1 MEVPANKWIIYDGNC
16 GLCLNS
22 KRLLTKIGLFPDS
35 RCLNYHELDES
46 ISAKVDPEHFRYE
59 MALVDENSNETKYG
73 LEGILSI
80 FSERVSWL
88 KLIRRGTLF
97 FMVLEFFYHTISYN
111 RYVLFPR
118 KQVFKCDCD
127 PPFVAKYYQRWM
139 GIGVVF
145 AAIISFFFGVVLASL
160 FDVSPIAF
168 GLKMLVV
175 VGAGWILQLIIATT
189 MMTNDQFRDYSRHI
203 ALIMV
208 IGVSVLLPIIF
219 LSTVLSPNHLQL
231 LAALSALVSS
241 VVMLFMHMK
250 RIRFVGISQAWT
262 LSWFLCLQ
270 ISAIS
275 FALQFK
281 ILAL

>member
-1 MEVPANKWIIYDGNC
+1 MEVLANKWIIYDGNC

-59 MALVDENSNETKYG
+59 MALVDEHSNETKYG

-80 FSERVSWL
+80 CSERISWL
-88 KLIRRGTLF
+88 KLIRRNTLI
-97 FMVLEFFYHTISYN
+97 FMMLEFFYHTISYN

-127 PPFVAKYYQRWM
+127 PPFTAKYYQRWM
-139 GIGVVF
+139 GVGIII
-145 AAIISFFFGVVLASL
+145 AMIISFFFGVVLASL
-160 FDVSPIAF
+160 FGVSPIAF

-175 VGAGWILQLIIATT
+175 VGAGWILQLIIATA

-208 IGVSVLLPIIF
+208 VGVSVLLPSI
-219 LSTVLSPNHLQL
+219 
-231 LAALSALVSS
+231 ALSAIFSPSNFEWFIVLSVLTSS
-241 VVMLFMHMK
+241 AIMLTMHVRRIKFMGM
-250 RIRFVGISQAWT
+250 SQVWT

-270 ISAIS
+270 VSAIT
-275 FALQFK
+275 FASQFQ

>member
-1 MEVPANKWIIYDGNC
+1 MEVLADKWIIYDGNC

-46 ISAKVDPEHFRYE
+46 INAKVDPEHFRYE

-80 FSERVSWL
+80 LSERLSLL
-88 KLIRRGTLF
+88 KWIKSGSLF
-97 FMVLEFFYHTISYN
+97 FMILEFFYHTISYN

-127 PPFVAKYYQRWM
+127 PPFVRKYYQRWM
-139 GIGVVF
+139 GIGIVF
-145 AAIISFFFGVVLASL
+145 SVIISFFFGVVLASL
-160 FDVSPIAF
+160 FDVSSIAF

-175 VGAGWILQLIIATT
+175 VGAGWILQLIIAAA

-203 ALIMV
+203 ALIIV
-208 IGVSVLLPIIF
+208 IGVSVLIPVIL
-219 LSTVLSPNHLQL
+219 LSIVLSPNHLQL

-241 VVMLFMHMK
+241 VVMLLMHMK
-250 RIRFVGISQAWT
+250 RIRFMGIPQAWT

-270 ISAIS
+270 ISAIG
-275 FALQFK
+275 FASHFK